1 MKKSRYLFVVFFMLI
16 VLISVPVEAAKYE
29 VDSSYETYV
38 YNSTGEPIVL
48 PQAYTVARSVT
59 GSNKGFNNLSDVF
72 YDGVGKVYIC
82 DKGNNR
88 ILVADYNFNI
98 TSQITDFIFEESNQ
112 TFDSPEG
119 IWANE
124 NSLYVA
130 DTGNNRI
137 VYFKINNDN
146 YVVNKIYTK
155 PDIPMLDDEYVFS
168 PTQLTVDFTGNMY
181 VLASGINQGIICLD
195 NNGTFQGFMGAPKVE
210 PNIFEALWRKIATKE
225 QLEKMDSYVPTE
237 YNSILMDAYGF
248 FYVTSET
255 SNDVPV
261 AKLNSD
267 GDNILAEPKT
277 KLWADKAYYLD
288 TSGYRPCFTDV
299 ALCSSGEMGEDIFF
313 VLDSDKGKIYAYTE
327 DSYMLYAFG
336 GIGNQRGVFYNAS
349 AIEYIKMPDG
359 RGRLVVA
366 DSFKGI
372 ITIFDE
378 TDFSVKIRRAMQL
391 YSKGNYDAA
400 NEAWKDVLNIASG
413 YTYAQI
419 ELAQIKINEKNYL
432 DAMDQLIVL
441 KEQDM
446 YAEAFEGARDNFI
459 RNNFIWIALSLIV
472 LCSAIAIVTRILRKK
487 HVYRKIASNQLIKGY
502 RYANY
507 VILHPFDGF
516 WDLKREKRGNIK
528 SALLII
534 GLFFVLYSLRIQ
546 FCGYIVMGTTISER
560 NVLYHVA
567 MMFLPLAFYVIS
579 NWCFTSLMDGK
590 GNMKDIIIATAY
602 ALKPYVIFAI
612 PMLLISNI
620 LIPSELAFYTFFDT
634 VIWGWVIF
642 LLFAGIMMTHDYS
655 LSKTLLSIVLILIG
669 ICLIIFIILLVISI
683 VQNFYQFVYN
693 SYQELS
699 LRSY

>member
-1 MKKSRYLFVVFFMLI
+1 MKKRLYLFVTFFMLI

-38 YNSTGEPIVL
+38 YNNKCEPIVL
-48 PQAYTVARSVT
+48 PQAYAVAKSVT
-59 GSNKGFNNLSDVF
+59 DKDKGFNNLSDVF
-72 YDGVGKVYIC
+72 YDGLGKVYIC
-82 DKGNNR
+82 DRGNNR

-98 TSQITDFIFEESNQ
+98 VSQITDFTFEELNQ

-130 DTGNNRI
+130 DTGNNRV
-137 VYFKINNDN
+137 VYFEINNNN

-155 PDIPMLDDEYVFS
+155 PDIPMLDDNYVFS
-168 PTQLTVDFTGNMY
+168 PTKLTVDLTGNMY
-181 VLASGINQGIICLD
+181 LLVSGINQGIICLD
-195 NNGTFQGFMGAPKVE
+195 DKGAFQGFKGAPKVE

-225 QLEKMDSYVPTE
+225 QLKNMSSYVPTE

-248 FYVTSET
+248 LYVTSET
-255 SNDVPV
+255 SNDVPI

-267 GDNILAEPKT
+267 GNNILSKPKT
-277 KLWADKAYYLD
+277 EQWADKAYYSD
-288 TSGYRPCFTDV
+288 SPEYRPCFTDV
-299 ALCSSGEMGEDIFF
+299 ALYNSGEIGEDIFF
-313 VLDSDKGKIYAYTE
+313 VLDSNKGKIYAYTE
-327 DSYMLYAFG
+327 DGYMLYAFG
-336 GIGNQRGVFYNAS
+336 GIGEQKGIFYNAS

-359 RGRLVVA
+359 RGRLAVT
-366 DSFKGI
+366 DGFKGL
-372 ITIFDE
+372 ITVFDE
-378 TDFSVKIRRAMQL
+378 TDFSIKIRNAMHL
-391 YSKGNYDAA
+391 YSEGNYDAA
-400 NEAWKDVLNIASG
+400 NNAWKDVLNIASG
-413 YTYAQI
+413 YTYAQN
-419 ELAQIKINEKNYL
+419 ELAQIKINEKNYF
-432 DAMDQLIVL
+432 DAMNRLIVL
-441 KEQDM
+441 REQDM

-459 RNNFIWIALSLIV
+459 RDNFIWIALGLIV
-472 LCSAIAIVTRILRKK
+472 LCSAIAIVMRILRKNHIFK
-487 HVYRKIASNQLIKGY
+487 KISSLELIKGY
-502 RYANY
+502 NYANY

-516 WDLKREKRGNIK
+516 WDLKREKRGNIR

-534 GLFFVLYSLRIQ
+534 SLFFVLYSLRIQ
-546 FCGYIVMGTTISER
+546 FSGYIVAGTTIEER
-560 NVLYHVA
+560 KVLYNVA

-620 LIPSELAFYTFFDT
+620 LIPSELAFYTFFDM
-634 VIWGWVIF
+634 VIWAWVIF

-655 LSKTLLSIVLILIG
+655 LRKTLLSVVLIIIG
-669 ICLIIFIILLVISI
+669 ICFIIFIILLMISI

-699 LRSY
+699 LRIY